1 MVAGNMCEVCKKV
14 SGQLP
19 TCLEH
24 IKIVFS
30 NRSFHPY
37 LQLLRTYIDQGK
49 QKEVLLT
56 EEDLDNAED
65 SRYGLPCA
73 HVHLLVHVLL

>member
-1 MVAGNMCEVCKKV
+1 MLDVMCVLQH
-14 SGQLP
+14 S
-19 TCLEH
+19 
-24 IKIVFS
+24 
-30 NRSFHPY
+30 Y

-73 HVHLLVHVLL
+73 HVHL